1 MEDFYRKWIQLQG
14 NNQQNPEYDSF
25 QQSENEPEAL
35 PSQNQDSE
43 DKEGNQKLEYP
54 SDIIYETNDLKLVV
68 EKTSLKR
75 QKVFKLQDHLFK
87 IKIVPKNLSE
97 EPILMNILD
106 FLHAGFIHILDKIK
120 SFYKPDDHNIAY
132 LTLIQKPMVSALN
145 TGSFDLQDP
154 EAAADITD
162 RILSMLSQYLL
173 SNQSLVL
180 NETFEVYI
188 KVLSIHHMK
197 FRQTTKSR

>member
-106 FLHAGFIHILDKIK
+106 FLHAGFIHILDEIK